1 MTRRTAG
8 QIQDEANRW
17 AARLDG
23 TDWNLEHEVELSTW
37 LNADNRHRG
46 ALLRAQAAWALLDAR
61 QTAIAKPASQHPMR
75 FDRRWLIGGAGT
87 AAAAAAIGTGLIWR
101 TRRLKYETATGEIR
115 RLPLMDG
122 STAVINT
129 GSRVEVRFEP
139 GVRHLVV
146 SRGQAWFDVA
156 KDPHRPFVVEAGKIR
171 VLAVGTAFSVYRRD
185 GGADVVVSEGVVK
198 VWSEEAPIE
207 SVEISAGSG
216 AFIANDA
223 AVRFHDDPVDK
234 SLAWRDGE
242 IELSATALGQAIS
255 EFNRYNQRH
264 LVLDDLSLS
273 DRQFDGVFRADDPA
287 GFATVV
293 GSTLRV
299 PVDLSDPNV
308 IRIGR
313 SPEK

>member
-23 TDWNLEHEVELSTW
+23 TEWNLEHEVELSTW
-37 LNADNRHRG
+37 LSADNRHRG

-61 QTAIAKPASQHPMR
+61 QAAVAKPAPRHPMR
-75 FDRRWLIGGAGT
+75 LDRRWLIAGAGT
-87 AAAAAAIGTGLIWR
+87 VAAAAVIGSGVIWT
-101 TRRLKYETATGEIR
+101 TRQLKYETATGEIR
-115 RLPLMDG
+115 RLPLIDG

-139 GVRHLVV
+139 SVRHLVV

-156 KDPHRPFVVEAGKIR
+156 KDPERPFVVEAGKIR

-198 VWSEEAPIE
+198 VWSEEAPTE

-223 AVRFHDDPVDK
+223 AVRFHDDPVDR
-234 SLAWRDGE
+234 SLAWRNGE

-255 EFNRYNQRH
+255 EFNRYNQRR
-264 LVLDDLSLS
+264 LILDDLSLS
-273 DRQFDGVFRADDPA
+273 DRQFDGVFRTDDPV

-293 GSTLRV
+293 GASLHV
-299 PVDLSDPNV
+299 PVDVSDPDV
-308 IRIGR
+308 IRIGHAT
-313 SPEK
+313 PK